1 MREAR
6 LPDKLVK
13 RITRKRGFRVK
24 EVRSNNGYANLTA
37 EICSDVGWNMKKGE
51 ERIEFHSDQKLFIGH
66 GVRTGRASFN
76 TNPHIE
82 SSLYLNEKKVYFRLL
97 DD

>member
-13 RITRKRGFRVK
+13 RMTRKRGFRVK
-24 EVRSNNGYANLTA
+24 EVRSNNGYADLTA

-66 GVRTGRASFN
+66 GVRACKASFN
-76 TNPHIE
+76 TNPQIE
-82 SSLYLNEKKVYFRLL
+82 SSLDRREERVYFSLVE
-97 DD
+97 D